1 MRVVLIVL
9 LLVGTLSA
17 DYCENLVD
25 TANFYVTPD
34 ETRILK
40 LDSYIR
46 GYDLEFQVD
55 DVSSAKLYSSFATAD
70 KKDLALKGIDMLM

>member
-25 TANFYVTPD
+25 AANFYVTPD